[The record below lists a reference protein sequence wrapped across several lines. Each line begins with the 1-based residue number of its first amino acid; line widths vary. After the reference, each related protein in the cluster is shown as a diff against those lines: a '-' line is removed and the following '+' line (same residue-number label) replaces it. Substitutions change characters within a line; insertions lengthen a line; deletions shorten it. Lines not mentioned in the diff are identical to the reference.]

1 MHGISC
7 RFQVSL
13 ALSCFARMH
22 RPIPWERAAHQPRS
36 RRCLRLCAARVMACW
51 SRRLSASVR
60 SSISKRGGEQA
71 RRPCTSRPAWPTL
84 SVRRRSQ
91 NGLCG
96 AFKAALSMRNA
107 ARVWASLR
115 GVQDDMLDVDISVDH
130 LLYNV
135 GDSTLLCRD
144 HVSPSRS
151 PAHARGAHMHAP
163 GPIEACTAIPSAR
176 PTSVCRDHAGRQH
189 RREPPLHVIPFP
201 PSKLACPRHRAW

>member
-1 MHGISC
+1 
-7 RFQVSL
+7 
-13 ALSCFARMH
+13 
-22 RPIPWERAAHQPRS
+22 
-36 RRCLRLCAARVMACW
+36 
-51 SRRLSASVR
+51 
-60 SSISKRGGEQA
+60 
-71 RRPCTSRPAWPTL
+71 
-84 SVRRRSQ
+84 
-91 NGLCG
+91 
-96 AFKAALSMRNA
+96 MRNA

-176 PTSVCRDHAGRQH
+176 PTGR
-189 RREPPLHVIPFP
+189 
-201 PSKLACPRHRAW
+201 RAVTMQDVSIDASLRFT